1 MQNESIAIAKQEHS
15 HNNPPLCCPRY
26 RAILLVSK
34 KIKITMEIPQFHPCS
49 INYLVIRKIN
59 EVEYRVEY
67 GWNYKKF
74 HPCSFM
80 CALCLYYW

>member
-1 MQNESIAIAKQEHS
+1 
-15 HNNPPLCCPRY
+15 
-26 RAILLVSK
+26 
-34 KIKITMEIPQFHPCS
+34 MEIPQVHPCS
-49 INYLVIRKIN
+49 INYLVMRKRN

-74 HPCSFM
+74 HPCSCM

>member
-1 MQNESIAIAKQEHS
+1 
-15 HNNPPLCCPRY
+15 
-26 RAILLVSK
+26 
-34 KIKITMEIPQFHPCS
+34 MEIPQFHPCS
-49 INYLVIRKIN
+49 INYLIIRKIN

>member
-1 MQNESIAIAKQEHS
+1 
-15 HNNPPLCCPRY
+15 
-26 RAILLVSK
+26 
-34 KIKITMEIPQFHPCS
+34 MEIPQFHPCS

-80 CALCLYYW
+80 CALCLYYWESVRSWRKMAFLDIKITFSFYLFLARKNSEKMIKT